1 MSKKERITGQWVSG
15 KNKIKCNLPLIIFE
29 EENSFITYCPAL
41 DLSGY
46 GSNEIEAKKSF
57 EVTLSEY
64 FRYTVNKKTLA
75 KDLTKLGW
83 IIKKSLKKEAIPPSL
98 SNLLK
103 NNDDFSRIFN
113 TYDFQKRTTTINIPA
128 FAE

>member
-1 MSKKERITGQWVSG
+1 MDQMRLKQ
-15 KNKIKCNLPLIIFE
+15 
-29 EENSFITYCPAL
+29 
-41 DLSGY
+41 
-46 GSNEIEAKKSF
+46 KSLLKLL
-57 EVTLSEY
+57 LSEY